1 MRRENR
7 KIVMKNLKIF
17 IRANRKNED
26 GYVIVAC
33 LMVLMLVTVI
43 GVMSVRTSN
52 SDIEISTNHHIFGRS
67 FYAAEAA
74 RAFVRYNTDLYGSGH
89 ITPGSPVSFPD
100 AADTTITR
108 TIVLG
113 EQESFN
119 GAVEYLNSSVVP
131 RGSGFQAGKF
141 RAHNYRMICEGH
153 GPRNSIT
160 RIEAGF
166 YRIGF

>member
-1 MRRENR
+1 ME
-7 KIVMKNLKIF
+7 NLKVF
-17 IRANRKNED
+17 FQANRKNDD

-33 LMVLMLVTVI
+33 LMVLVLVTII
-43 GVMSVRTSN
+43 GVMSIRTSN
-52 SDIEISTNHHIFGRS
+52 SDLDVSTNHHLFSKS

-74 RAFVRYNTDLYGSGH
+74 RAFVRYNPDLYGSGH
-89 ITPGSPVSFPD
+89 IAAGTPVGFPD
-100 AADTTITR
+100 AADPTITR
-108 TIVLG
+108 PIIAG
-113 EQESFN
+113 DQEAFR
-119 GAVEYLNSSVVP
+119 GTVEYLNSSVVP

-153 GPRNSIT
+153 GPRDSIT

>member
-1 MRRENR
+1 MA
-7 KIVMKNLKIF
+7 NLQDLILV
-17 IRANRKNED
+17 NRKNEN

-33 LMVLMLVTVI
+33 LMVLMLVTII
-43 GVMSVRTSN
+43 GVMSIRTSN
-52 SDIEISTNHHIFGRS
+52 SDLDVSTNHHIFSRA

-74 RAFVRYNTDLYGSGH
+74 RAFVRYNPDLYGSGH
-89 ITPGSPVSFPD
+89 ITSGTPVGFPD
-100 AADTTITR
+100 AADPTITR
-108 TIVLG
+108 PIISG
-113 EQESFN
+113 EQEAFR
-119 GAVEYLNSSVVP
+119 GTVEYLNSSVVP